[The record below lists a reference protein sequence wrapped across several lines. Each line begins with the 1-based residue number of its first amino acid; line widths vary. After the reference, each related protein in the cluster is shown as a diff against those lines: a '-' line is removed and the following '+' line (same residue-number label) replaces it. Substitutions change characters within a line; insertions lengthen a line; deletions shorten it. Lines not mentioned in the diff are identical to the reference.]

1 VTSGPPRHLPRG
13 LVVFTPLPP
22 TRSGI
27 ASYAA
32 ELLPALAAALPVV
45 AVVAR
50 RQDVVPLPGVEVIA
64 VFDYHQRQALQ
75 GWAHLHQLGNSLD
88 HAHAYVAALRRSG
101 IVTLH
106 DPVLHHLVEAL
117 TLGRGNPA
125 GYEAALVAEHGA
137 AGRRVARLRAQ
148 GMFDP
153 GTRFLLPL
161 HRQVLDRAQGVIL
174 HSRFAAGRVQ
184 RPGGPPL
191 LVVPHHLSPE
201 VPGLAGLNQA
211 TARRN
216 LGLPA
221 QGPILLS
228 LGHATPTK
236 RVDVVLAAVARLAE
250 EFPDLLHVIAGAP
263 DPGLDLAGIV
273 ARLGLQDRVRV
284 TGWLPEDAFLPYARA
299 ADLLVN
305 LRHPQAGETSGALV
319 RALGMG
325 LPAVVDATGPA
336 AEYPDAVVAKLPPGP
351 EPAARLAVLV
361 AGLLRDP
368 AGLAAR
374 GAAARS
380 HLRREHGLA
389 ASAAAYLAAIA
400 AWSAAPSDACGGPDE
415 SWLCPTAPAISPG
428 LDSARTA
435 TKD

>member
-1 VTSGPPRHLPRG
+1 MTPGSSLPLPAG

-22 TRSGI
+22 GRSGI

-32 ELLPALAAALPVV
+32 ELLPVLAAALPVV

-50 RQDVVPLPGVEVIA
+50 RQDIVPLAGCEVLS
-64 VFDYHQRQALQ
+64 VLDYRGRPALR
-75 GWAHLHQLGNSLD
+75 GWAHLYQIGNSLD
-88 HAHAYVAALRRSG
+88 HAHAYVAALRRPG

-125 GYEAALVAEHGA
+125 GYAAALSAEHGE
-137 AGRRVARLRAQ
+137 AGRRVALLRAQ
-148 GMFDP
+148 GLLHP
-153 GTRFLLPL
+153 GTRFLLPM

-191 LVVPHHLSPE
+191 RVVPHHL
-201 VPGLAGLNQA
+201 PGAVAALDGLDRA
-211 TARRN
+211 AARQR

-221 QGPILLS
+221 QAPILLS
-228 LGHATPTK
+228 LGHATPAK
-236 RVDVVLAAVARLAE
+236 RIDLVLAAVARLAAD
-250 EFPDLLHVIAGAP
+250 FPDLLHVIAGAP
-263 DPGLDLAGIV
+263 DPGLDLAGHID
-273 ARLGLQDRVRV
+273 RLGLRDRVRV

-319 RALGMG
+319 GALGMG

-351 EPAARLAVLV
+351 EPAARLAALV
-361 AGLLRDP
+361 AGLLRDS

-374 GAAARS
+374 GAAARA
-380 HLRREHGLA
+380 HLRQEHGLA
-389 ASAAAYLAAIA
+389 ASAAAYLDAITIWDAARRA
-400 AWSAAPSDACGGPDE
+400 RQGQPTLARRPAPDPPC
-415 SWLCPTAPAISPG
+415 C
-428 LDSARTA
+428 
-435 TKD
+435 

>member
-1 VTSGPPRHLPRG
+1 MIPGRPRG

-32 ELLPALAAALPVV
+32 ELLPALARALPVV

-50 RQDVVPLPGVEVIA
+50 RQDVVPLPGIEVVA
-64 VFDYHQRQALQ
+64 VLDYRARPE
-75 GWAHLHQLGNSLD
+75 WRDWTHLHQLGNSLD
-88 HAHAYVAALRRSG
+88 HAHAYLAALRRPG

-125 GYEAALVAEHGA
+125 GYAAALLAEHGA
-137 AGRRVARLRAQ
+137 AGLRVARLRAQ

-153 GTRFLLPL
+153 GLRFLLPL
-161 HRQVLDRAQGVIL
+161 HRQVTDGAQGVIL

-191 LVVPHHLSPE
+191 RVIPHHLSPE
-201 VPGLAGLNQA
+201 VAALDGLDQA
-211 TARRN
+211 TARRS
-216 LGLPA
+216 LGLPVR
-221 QGPILLS
+221 GPILLS
-228 LGHATPTK
+228 LGHATPAK
-236 RVDVVLAAVARLAE
+236 RIDLVLAAVARLAAA
-250 EFPDLLHVIAGAP
+250 FPDLLHVIAGAP
-263 DPGLDLAGIV
+263 DAGLDLAGMIGQ
-273 ARLGLQDRVRV
+273 LGLQGRVRV

-299 ADLLVN
+299 ANLLVN
-305 LRHPQAGETSGALV
+305 LRHPQAGENSGALV

-325 LPAVVDATGPA
+325 LPAVVDAVGPA

-351 EPAARLAVLV
+351 APAARLADLV

-374 GAAARS
+374 AAAGRA
-380 HLRREHGLA
+380 HIRRANSLE
-389 ASAAAYLAAIA
+389 ASAAAYLEALA
-400 AWSAAPSDACGGPDE
+400 AWDTDR
-415 SWLCPTAPAISPG
+415 
-428 LDSARTA
+428 D
-435 TKD
+435 

>member
-1 VTSGPPRHLPRG
+1 LPPG
-13 LVVFTPLPP
+13 LIAFTPLPP

-32 ELLPALAAALPVV
+32 ELLPAVAASLPVV

-50 RQDVVPLPGVEVIA
+50 RQDVVALPGVEVISTL
-64 VFDYHQRQALQ
+64 DYRRRPALQ
-75 GWAHLHQLGNSLD
+75 GWTHLHQLGNSLD
-88 HAHAYVAALRRSG
+88 HAHVYAAALRRPG

-125 GYEAALVAEHGA
+125 GYEAALFAEHGA
-137 AGRRVARLRAQ
+137 AGLRVARLRAQ
-148 GMFDP
+148 GLFDP
-153 GTRFLLPL
+153 GLRFLLPL
-161 HRQVLDRAQGVIL
+161 HRQVLDLAQGVIL

-201 VPGLAGLNQA
+201 VAALDGLDQA
-211 TARRN
+211 TARRS
-216 LGLPA
+216 LRLPA
-221 QGPILLS
+221 RGPILLS
-228 LGHATPTK
+228 LGHATPAK
-236 RVDVVLAAVARLAE
+236 RIDVVLAAVARLAE
-250 EFPDLLHVIAGAP
+250 EFPDLLHVVAGAP
-263 DPGLDLAGIV
+263 DPGLDLTGIV
-273 ARLGLQDRVRV
+273 ARLGLRDRVRV

-299 ADLLVN
+299 ADLLVT

-351 EPAARLAVLV
+351 EPAVRLAALV
-361 AGLLRDP
+361 ARLLRDP

-389 ASAAAYLAAIA
+389 ASAATYLAAIA
-400 AWSAAPSDACGGPDE
+400 AWGAGLPD
-415 SWLCPTAPAISPG
+415 
-428 LDSARTA
+428 ARTA
-435 TKD
+435 VAPDTLSAEPLKHE